1 MKPINKVT
9 RRSLLY
15 GGVAGMTV
23 LAGGRVLGEEERPGM
38 EVNMHQTVETVIDAW
53 KAAFDAG
60 DPQRIA
66 SLYTPDA
73 MFIGGIGGVHIGR
86 RSIEGYFGKNMAP
99 SSVVFRDIKT
109 HAIEDQVVLVSMM
122 GAITPEVGEPRDFR
136 FLQTHVRTGNGWQI
150 AGHHGSHSL

>member
-1 MKPINKVT
+1 
-9 RRSLLY
+9 
-15 GGVAGMTV
+15 
-23 LAGGRVLGEEERPGM
+23 
-38 EVNMHQTVETVIDAW
+38 MHQNVEMVLDAW

-86 RSIEGYFGKNMAP
+86 RSIEGYFGENAAP
-99 SSVVFRDIKT
+99 SSVTFRDIKT
-109 HAIEDQVVLVSMM
+109 LAIEDLVILVSMI
-122 GAITPEVGEPRDFR
+122 GAITREGGEPRDFR
-136 FLQTHVRTGNGWQI
+136 FLQTHVRTVNGWQI